1 MPKIDYLTISIA
13 KNKSKFY
20 LTTYDVLCEFAQ
32 ILPDLYKQT
41 CKDPICSRGTTD
53 RITQYGIT
61 VQKQYGTASQR
72 GWKYNVQ
79 LSGAFW
85 KAIDYDY
92 NPVKNILDTFTAYR
106 ISRLDLATD
115 VCVPIKQWQKYYK
128 TAFKTGLYTLNGK
141 QEARTIYYRFKKKPV
156 LYEGVQ

>member
-1 MPKIDYLTISIA
+1 MPKIDYLTVSLA

-20 LTTYDVLCEFAQ
+20 LSTYDVLCEFGKL
-32 ILPDLYKQT
+32 LPDLYKQT
-41 CKDPICSRGTTD
+41 CKDPICSKGTTD

-79 LSGAFW
+79 LSGTFW

-106 ISRLDLATD
+106 ISRLDLADD
-115 VCVPIKQWQKYYK
+115 VCVPIKQWRNYYK
-128 TAFKTGLYTLNGK
+128 KAFKTGLYTLNGK
-141 QEARTIYYRFKKKPV
+141 EDSRTVYYR
-156 LYEGVQ
+156 